1 MQFQASR
8 LIKYLLLSAVLGL
21 IAIGAY
27 CYQISAQSTA
37 IMPGSILVFPVHLV
51 STTSDPQWNN
61 YNAMDTIIHRLNPA
75 LAYPLL
81 QTEDVIDIMLL
92 ASAPIE
98 IDSIESNSVDIK
110 RIFAIS
116 GASLI
121 IRSKITSLKSH
132 YQLTYQL
139 HQKSRTQSETLNGAS
154 IEELLFSASA
164 KINLQLKNTNTIPHT
179 AYHSNYGT
187 RLIEALK
194 NIQAGDIETAQEQLK
209 KIAEVEPKNLVA
221 KRLLANTQLQHSQY
235 VVAKETL
242 TQAIEQASYQQ
253 SNQELAKLRLVLAK
267 TFMEMKHIEHALIL
281 LTTAKNNAAKAQD
294 WLTLGHISL
303 LAGMI
308 NERLG
313 RNTDARVQFK
323 KSIEYYQ
330 MLDYPLGK
338 NLALNELAQLEMLE
352 HNYTQAHRYI
362 NRSLEMVSHLG
373 LDDIEQTTLEL
384 MSKIENKIQ
393 R

>member
-37 IMPGSILVFPVHLV
+37 ITPGSILVFPVHLV

-98 IDSIESNSVDIK
+98 SDSVDIK

-121 IRSKITSLKSH
+121 IRSKITSLKNH

-139 HQKSRTQSETLNGAS
+139 HQKNRTQSDTLNGAS
-154 IEELLFSASA
+154 IEELLFSASD

-187 RLIEALK
+187 RLIAALK
-194 NIQAGDIETAQEQLK
+194 NIQAGDIDTAQEQLK

-221 KRLLANTQLQHSQY
+221 KRLLANTQLQHTQY
-235 VVAKETL
+235 LVAKETL

-253 SNQELAKLRLVLAK
+253 KNQELAKLRLVLAK
-267 TFMEMKHIEHALIL
+267 TFMEMKHIEQGLIL
-281 LTTAKNNAAKAQD
+281 LSTAKNNAAKAQD

-313 RNTDARVQFK
+313 RNADARVQFK

-330 MLDYPLGK
+330 MLDYPLGQ

>member
-1 MQFQASR
+1 MQFQASQ

-37 IMPGSILVFPVHLV
+37 ITPGSILVFPVHLV
-51 STTSDPQWNN
+51 STTSEPQWNN

-81 QTEDVIDIMLL
+81 QTEDVIDITLL
-92 ASAPIE
+92 AQPLIG
-98 IDSIESNSVDIK
+98 SNNVDVDVDLD
-110 RIFAIS
+110 RVFAIS

-121 IRSKITSLKSH
+121 IRSKITSLKNH

-139 HQKSRTQSETLNGAS
+139 HQKNQTRSETLNGS
-154 IEELLFSASA
+154 NIEELLITAAA
-164 KINLQLKNTNTIPHT
+164 KINLQLNNPQPTPYTK
-179 AYHSNYGT
+179 YHSSYGT
-187 RLIEALK
+187 PLVAAL
-194 NIQAGDIETAQEQLK
+194 NYIQLGNSISAQELLTK
-209 KIAEVEPKNLVA
+209 LVTVEPSNLVA
-221 KRLLANTQLQHSQY
+221 KRLLANIQLQNTQY
-235 VVAKETL
+235 IAAKETL
-242 TQAIEQASYQQ
+242 FQAIEQASLQQ
-253 SNQELAKLRLVLAK
+253 NNQELAKLRLLLAK
-267 TFMEMKHIEHALIL
+267 TFMEMKHIEQGLIL
-281 LTTAKNNAAKAQD
+281 LSTAKNNAAKAQD

-313 RNTDARVQFK
+313 RNADARVQFK

-330 MLDYPLGK
+330 MLGYPLGQ

-384 MSKIENKIQ
+384 MSKIENKIH